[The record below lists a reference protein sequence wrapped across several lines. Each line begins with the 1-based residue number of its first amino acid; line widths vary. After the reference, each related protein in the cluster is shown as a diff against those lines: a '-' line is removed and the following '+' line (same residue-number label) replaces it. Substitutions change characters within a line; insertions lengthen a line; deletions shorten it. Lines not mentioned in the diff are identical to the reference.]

1 MGNLARKIIDA
12 VQNSMLGS
20 LLVRLVWPCGWLIW
34 LVFDNLSPDGI
45 DFSLMGPVFVLLLS
59 SVFLIWLLGTFAN
72 RRPRSAL
79 SLERV
84 QDEPANGFDAWSEL
98 PAGGLRPPP
107 LTRWIVTAI
116 GESPEL
122 RRSWIGFGLGMA
134 SLTSAFALAVF
145 DSDFWEGM
153 HPALGDPSVRL
164 LPALACVAIFIGTV
178 IRNWASDQRR
188 SLEPQ
193 LVDSSQART

>member
-1 MGNLARKIIDA
+1 MGNFARKIIDA
-12 VQNSMLGS
+12 IQHSMLGS

-34 LVFDNLSPDGI
+34 LVFDKLSPNGLDYR
-45 DFSLMGPVFVLLLS
+45 FVGPFLLLLLI

-98 PAGGLRPPP
+98 PEGGLRPPP

-122 RRSWIGFGLGMA
+122 RRSWIGFGVGMA
-134 SLTSAFALAVF
+134 SLALAFALAVF
-145 DSDFWEGM
+145 DSEFWEGIQ
-153 HPALGDPSVRL
+153 PALGDPSVRL
-164 LPALACVAIFIGTV
+164 LPAMAFVAIFIGAV
-178 IRNWASDQRR
+178 IRNWASDQRK

-193 LVDSSQART
+193 PVNSSKARA